1 MYDLLSFLFNDLGL
15 ISLAIVVYLFII
27 SKRVKKLEKKLEIL
41 SGQAQI
47 PVSVQ
52 NNQSTTAPENF
63 GVTNSVETNST
74 IAQSLIKPVDQKEP
88 LPAKPSSSFITWLK
102 QDTLVKVGALLFIL
116 ALAWFVQYAFANNW
130 IGPVGRILLGL
141 LLGSSIIFFGALRMR
156 LHANT
161 GAIFTVVG
169 STTILI
175 TISSAQYIYE
185 MFSPTVALAIIFL
198 VVLFVTFLSLQ
209 HERSQLAYASLVTA
223 LVAPF
228 LVNSQSESPLAL
240 MFYLLLVIIGTLLVV
255 WRLRA
260 EKITLVALC
269 GVLVYTTLVYN
280 LDEGVALLFSF
291 IFTGIFFITNI
302 VSLVRRYTEWVSPTH
317 LITAV
322 VTGGY
327 LITSILSSA
336 PEEWQS
342 TYLALW
348 ALIFAFGCYQVYI
361 RTLNKLP
368 FYIYAGTGV
377 LFLGI
382 ATLVEL
388 TGPALVIVL
397 TLEVLLLN
405 ILFIRFRIDGGAI
418 NLATLL
424 FIVPGIYLLEELD
437 DLSDYR
443 YIINDGTSLS
453 YIFNLH
459 FFAVLAFII
468 ALIVVG
474 RERVALIQSSENG
487 EVRDLDTVYK
497 FLFSVA
503 SLLGAILFW
512 ITMQNLFTNM
522 VAVTL
527 SLITFSLIG
536 LALYIKGQTDNSS
549 WLRKVGITILVLV
562 VLRLLI
568 IDVWDLALTG
578 RIITFLVI
586 GVLFMSTAFLTKL
599 KSRDN

>member
-1 MYDLLSFLFNDLGL
+1 MFIELFLVILLP
-15 ISLAIVVYLFII
+15 LFII
-27 SKRVKKLEKKLEIL
+27 FGIIFGIIFRRLKSLEKKINALGHGYRSLETTEQKVV
-41 SGQAQI
+41 GDGE
-47 PVSVQ
+47 PVQ
-52 NNQSTTAPENF
+52 TQSPTSDEINTAKQ
-63 GVTNSVETNST
+63 T
-74 IAQSLIKPVDQKEP
+74 ITEREDTASEESAFWL
-88 LPAKPSSSFITWLK
+88 WLK

-130 IGPVGRILLGL
+130 IGPVGRIVLGL
-141 LLGSSIIFFGALRMR
+141 LLGSGIIFFGVLRMR

-175 TISSAQYIYE
+175 TISSAQYVYE

-198 VVLFVTFLSLQ
+198 VVLFVTYLSLQ
-209 HERSQLAYASLVTA
+209 YERSQLAYASLVTA

-228 LVNSQSESPLAL
+228 LVNSQSENPLLL

-269 GVLVYTTLVYN
+269 GVLVYTALAYN
-280 LDEGVALLFSF
+280 LDMGVALLFSF

-317 LITAV
+317 LLTAV
-322 VTGGY
+322 MTGGY
-327 LITSILSSA
+327 LITSVLSSA

-342 TYLALW
+342 TYLVFW
-348 ALIFAFGCYQVYI
+348 ALVFALGCYQVYI

-377 LFLGI
+377 LYLGV

-388 TGPALVIVL
+388 AGPALVIVL
-397 TLEVLLLN
+397 TLEVLLLTM
-405 ILFIRFRIDGGAI
+405 LFIRFRVNGRAI
-418 NLATLL
+418 NLAILL
-424 FIVPGIYLLEELD
+424 FIVPGLYLLEEFDILSRYGFMIDHETTLD
-437 DLSDYR
+437 
-443 YIINDGTSLS
+443 
-453 YIFNLH
+453 YIFNMH
-459 FFAVLAFII
+459 FFAILTFILA
-468 ALIVVG
+468 LVVVG
-474 RERVALIQSSENG
+474 KERRALAQSGAND
-487 EVRDLDTVYK
+487 EVWDPDPPQK
-497 FLFSVA
+497 FLYGVA
-503 SLLGAILFW
+503 SLQGAILFW

-527 SLITFSLIG
+527 SLITYSLIG
-536 LALYIKGQTDNSS
+536 LALYIKGQTNDSR
-549 WLRKVGITILVLV
+549 WLKKVGITILVLV

-578 RIITFLVI
+578 RIITFLII
-586 GVLFMSTAFLTKL
+586 GLLFMSTAFLTKL
-599 KSRDN
+599 KPKDN